1 MICLDELVKLISV
14 KAKNRGY
21 KKAGLTW
28 YKDKADLTVIL
39 SIQKSQ
45 FDTKTWYYN
54 YGICLHGISSEK
66 YHILNACQIRYT
78 VDCVPDGVALNS
90 DDVISLLEKWEDM
103 YGNLKLLRIRAVQGK
118 LPIQSTLDAIR
129 YLTTVDVT
137 KIESFPAATD

>member
-1 MICLDELVKLISV
+1 MCFQI
-14 KAKNRGY
+14 RP
-21 KKAGLTW
+21 
-28 YKDKADLTVIL
+28 
-39 SIQKSQ
+39 
-45 FDTKTWYYN
+45 KTWYYN

-66 YHILNACQIRYT
+66 YHTLNACQIRYT

-137 KIESFPAATD
+137 KIESFPAATS